1 VSGARLDAVTDVD
14 AWVDA
19 VAAGAPS
26 PLAPAG
32 DGLAATMVAQAMISA
47 MHDGG
52 RWVAV
57 PPADGR
63 AVPPRAGRFAD
74 QSRAEPDRTPARAR
88 V

>member
-1 VSGARLDAVTDVD
+1 MGIRVGVIGAGIMAADHANTLQRKVSGARLDAVTDVD

-57 PPADGR
+57 LPADG
-63 AVPPRAGRFAD
+63 
-74 QSRAEPDRTPARAR
+74 
-88 V
+88 